1 MIASVNG
8 TILTKKQ
15 DHVIVEVNG
24 IGLYI
29 EIPQSTF
36 YDLPDLGQNVFLK
49 THRLV
54 REDAIRLF
62 GFLTESELGLFRIL
76 MEITRVGPKLA
87 LAILSGISPAD
98 LHRAAI
104 MNDTRILCTIPGIG
118 KKSAERILFEV
129 SGKIDKII
137 AISDRTIPSSKVSE
151 DARATEL
158 ISMMINLGYRQRD
171 AERALDEVL
180 QETPGETPVEDIIR
194 LALKKL
200 SRR

>member
-49 THRLV
+49 THLLV

>member
-36 YDLPDLGQNVFLK
+36 YDLPDLGQSVFLK
-49 THRLV
+49 THLLV